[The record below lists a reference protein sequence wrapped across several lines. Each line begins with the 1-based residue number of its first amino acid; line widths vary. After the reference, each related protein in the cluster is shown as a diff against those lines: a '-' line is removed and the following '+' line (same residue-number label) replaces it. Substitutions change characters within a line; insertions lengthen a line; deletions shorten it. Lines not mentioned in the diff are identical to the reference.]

1 MSAENRQTSHPD
13 FQSGTAD
20 VLRDAPL
27 VRGRT
32 LDDDPSPEQV
42 ELYRRMPGTRRLKL
56 AEQMFWMARR
66 LKTAGVRHQHPDW
79 PEDKVIAEVNRIF
92 RPARD

>member
-1 MSAENRQTSHPD
+1 MSTENRQASHAEL
-13 FQSGTAD
+13 QSGTAS
-20 VLRDAPL
+20 VLRDTPS

-32 LDDDPSPEQV
+32 MDDDPSPEQM

-56 AEQMFWMARR
+56 AEQMFWTARR

-79 PEDKVIAEVNRIF
+79 PDDQVIAEVNRIF
-92 RPARD
+92 RHVRD